1 MATLLNQKLLKSC
14 VEKFNFPEN
23 QKRQR
28 IDEIISAWQTAFKDH
43 DLSKAKETSLQGK
56 FFSKFFCEIL
66 GYTMQDDGQEVWT
79 LKQEAKTEVDG
90 KEADGSLGYYSKTS
104 AKTRCVIELKDA
116 QCNLDSKSCLIFL
129 FVPLRDSFAKKGKIN
144 YDRQKQ
150 NNQNCSF

>member
-14 VEKFNFPEN
+14 VEKFNFPDSE
-23 QKRQR
+23 KRQR
-28 IDEIISAWQTAFKDH
+28 IYEIISAWQTAFKDH

-90 KEADGSLGYYSKTS
+90 KEADGSLGYYSK
-104 AKTRCVIELKDA
+104 I
-116 QCNLDSKSCLIFL
+116 
-129 FVPLRDSFAKKGKIN
+129 
-144 YDRQKQ
+144 
-150 NNQNCSF
+150 